1 MEFNYNGNTIILTKL
16 DSEEYDLFL
25 ERGNI
30 IIKNI
35 LIIKNYKELVKL
47 SHIYINYKYKNC
59 IYPVSLLDKIKKL
72 QV

>member
-25 ERGNI
+25 KRGNI

-47 SHIYINYKYKNC
+47 SHIYINYKYKN
-59 IYPVSLLDKIKKL
+59 LLTQYLCLIK
-72 QV
+72 

>member
-59 IYPVSLLDKIKKL
+59 IYPVSFA
-72 QV
+72 